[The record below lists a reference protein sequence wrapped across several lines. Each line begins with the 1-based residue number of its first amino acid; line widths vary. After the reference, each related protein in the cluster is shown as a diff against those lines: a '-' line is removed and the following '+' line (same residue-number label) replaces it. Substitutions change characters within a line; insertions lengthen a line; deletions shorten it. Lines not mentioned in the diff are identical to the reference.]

1 MTRTL
6 AHAAPWTGEVYRSA
20 SPSYASKEDVITGAG
35 SRTAGARWNPPR
47 SFRTIYTSLDLE
59 TAVAEGVAHF
69 RHYGFRI
76 SKAMP
81 RVIVSLEVE
90 LQRLLDL
97 TDGVIRRLLGV
108 SQRRMLAEPWR
119 QRQKEGRE
127 ALTQAIGRL
136 AYEANLEG
144 ILVPSA
150 ACATGSNLVLFPANF
165 DPPKSWLRIIN
176 KEDLPRP
183 P

>member
-1 MTRTL
+1 
-6 AHAAPWTGEVYRSA
+6 
-20 SPSYASKEDVITGAG
+20 
-35 SRTAGARWNPPR
+35 
-47 SFRTIYTSLDLE
+47 
-59 TAVAEGVAHF
+59 
-69 RHYGFRI
+69 
-76 SKAMP
+76 
-81 RVIVSLEVE
+81 
-90 LQRLLDL
+90 
-97 TDGVIRRLLGV
+97 
-108 SQRRMLAEPWR
+108 MLAEPWR